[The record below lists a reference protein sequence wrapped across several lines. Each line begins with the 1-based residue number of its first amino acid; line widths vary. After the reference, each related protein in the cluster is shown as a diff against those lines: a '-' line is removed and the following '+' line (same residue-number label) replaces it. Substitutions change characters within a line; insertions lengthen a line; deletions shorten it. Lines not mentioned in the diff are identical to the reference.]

1 MNFRFSTKQNNNG
14 NVWVYRLKKRE
25 GIKIEKIEDLKDYKI
40 SVWRNDF
47 RHLFLEQTL
56 GNRNLYLTN
65 NDKSAILMVRDG
77 RADVFIFY
85 GTTFSIFK
93 KKMNI
98 NPDLFEKVFKIKEL
112 SGTGLY
118 LATKKV
124 IHILLKC

>member
-56 GNRNLYLTN
+56 GNKNLYLTN

-77 RADVFIFY
+77 RADVFYFLRDYFFDIQ
-85 GTTFSIFK
+85 
-93 KKMNI
+93 
-98 NPDLFEKVFKIKEL
+98 EKNEYQPRPI
-112 SGTGLY
+112 
-118 LATKKV
+118 
-124 IHILLKC
+124 